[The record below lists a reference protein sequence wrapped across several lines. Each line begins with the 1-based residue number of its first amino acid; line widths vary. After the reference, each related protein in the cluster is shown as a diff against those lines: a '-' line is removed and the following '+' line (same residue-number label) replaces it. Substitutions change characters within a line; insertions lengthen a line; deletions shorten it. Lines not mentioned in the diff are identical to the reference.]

1 MNIVKRIGIATAGL
15 IATGALIAPVALAE
29 TSCTISGNGSGS
41 SNSCTV
47 RVSGG
52 RSCRPNRCGSTG
64 SATVNNATVKNKVRV
79 RQNTGGNTANGNT
92 GGSVS
97 IDTGNNT
104 ATVTITNNVNNN

>member
-1 MNIVKRIGIATAGL
+1 MNIAKRIGLATAGL
-15 IATGALIAPVALAE
+15 LTTGALLAPVALADA
-29 TSCTISGNGSGS
+29 TCTISGNGSGS

-52 RSCRPNRCGSTG
+52 RSCRPNKCVSTG
-64 SATVNNATVKNKVRV
+64 SAAVNNATVRNKVRV

-97 IDTGNNT
+97 IDTGNNS
-104 ATVTITNNVNNN
+104 VEININNDVNN